1 MQFQSTAVRL
11 TDLTPSSRATTYKG
25 FAVNFSWGLSY
36 TKPDDL
42 SGSIRQVSAKLR
54 WRKNGAPAYT
64 EYIVN
69 NATQGYTIPAGVLPA
84 GDIDWQVE
92 VTDTS
97 GGTTASSWTTF
108 NNKELPVTPADL
120 YPADGG
126 RVLKHQVNRFG
137 WSVTAEGAE
146 DAPGEIVQT
155 SAVLRYRTQGQ
166 QDVKS
171 VTISGAQTW
180 HDFPANTFTADDIE
194 WQVEVTA
201 NTGAAGTS
209 EWIHVNTQDALS
221 TPVCVSPVG
230 AIVED
235 TQGVTFVWRHEIS
248 TGTAQTAYELQTS
261 SNMGGQYTTLSTAET
276 DASSFAT
283 PAGQFAQGTLMWRVR
298 TKNGDGVWG
307 SYLAMSSKIETRLH
321 LAKGTLYT
329 AAIQALLV
337 ESGIT
342 DFFVEANTATLQAD
356 REDWEPGT
364 DRLTIINALAA
375 EINYN
380 SIWMDGSGTV
390 HCSAFRMPSADAIS
404 VTYRDGEYSIQYP
417 EWSETVD
424 MFDHPNVFIVEVD
437 NPDLDSSMRA
447 VSVNDRP
454 DSVFS
459 TVNLGRRVVSY
470 EKLDNIA
477 SQAELQAYADNKRFK
492 SLQSTETRTFY
503 TGPSGRHAVFDLVE
517 LVRDGE
523 STLYEETGW
532 RLELEQ
538 PYKMTHTGKR
548 VVYL

>member
-1 MQFQSTAVRL
+1 MSMLQLDFRLPEFGNLVKDLGLEEGGRAQQHLVKNVARITGRRSAMSNVSVEYLVLRDNVEYSRL
-11 TDLTPSSRATTYKG
+11 TAFKG
-25 FAVNFSWGLSY
+25 GGAAISVTADAAVKWALSGKFAQNRAVNYLTDVIQPVLTIDGV
-36 TKPDDL
+36 
-42 SGSIRQVSAKLR
+42 RQPLGKYI
-54 WRKNGAPAYT
+54 PTDAYT
-64 EYIVN
+64 EHD
-69 NATQGYTIPAGVLPA
+69 GMR
-84 GDIDWQVE
+84 
-92 VTDTS
+92 
-97 GGTTASSWTTF
+97 
-108 NNKELPVTPADL
+108 PV
-120 YPADGG
+120 
-126 RVLKHQVNRFG
+126 
-137 WSVTAEGAE
+137 
-146 DAPGEIVQT
+146 
-155 SAVLRYRTQGQ
+155 
-166 QDVKS
+166 
-171 VTISGAQTW
+171 
-180 HDFPANTFTADDIE
+180 
-194 WQVEVTA
+194 
-201 NTGAAGTS
+201 
-209 EWIHVNTQDALS
+209 
-221 TPVCVSPVG
+221 VSL
-230 AIVED
+230 
-235 TQGVTFVWRHEIS
+235 
-248 TGTAQTAYELQTS
+248 TAYDLT
-261 SNMGGQYTTLSTAET
+261 
-276 DASSFAT
+276 
-283 PAGQFAQGTLMWRVR
+283 
-298 TKNGDGVWG
+298 
-307 SYLAMSSKIETRLH
+307 YLAMSSKIETRLH

-380 SIWMDGSGTV
+380 SIWMDGGGTV

-417 EWSETVD
+417 EWTQAVD
-424 MFDHPNVFIVEVD
+424 LFDHPNVFIAEVD
-437 NPDLDSSMRA
+437 NPDLETSMRA